1 MIIEYSESFLKE
13 AKQLS
18 KKFKL
23 LKSDLKQA
31 VDEIETKNDLGVYLG
46 FNLFKKRVKN
56 SSIPTGKSGGFR
68 VIIYKQIENKIVLI
82 SIYSKTEKENLSDE
96 ELSNLLKEI
105 YTKWAKNRIRCVKNK
120 PMSY

>member
-1 MIIEYSESFLKE
+1 MIVEFSDNFLKE

-18 KKFKL
+18 KKYKL

-31 VDEIETKNDLGVYLG
+31 VYEIENSKDFGVSLG

-68 VIIYKQIENKIVLI
+68 IIIFGQFEDKIILI
-82 SIYSKTEKENLSDE
+82 SIFSKTDKENLSDE
-96 ELSNLLKEI
+96 ELSLALKKYLMER
-105 YTKWAKNRIRCVKNK
+105 K
-120 PMSY
+120 

>member
-1 MIIEYSESFLKE
+1 MIIEYADNFLKE

-31 VDEIETKNDLGVYLG
+31 VDEIETKNDLGVQLG

-68 VIIYKQIENKIVLI
+68 VIIYQQIENKIVLI

-96 ELSNLLKEI
+96 ELSEI
-105 YTKWAKNRIRCVKNK
+105 IKQYMKN
-120 PMSY
+120 S

>member
-1 MIIEYSESFLKE
+1 MNIQYTDNFLKE

-23 LKSDLKQA
+23 LKQDLQDLIQDITINKDFG
-31 VDEIETKNDLGVYLG
+31 VDLGS
-46 FNLFKKRVKN
+46 NLYKKRVKN

-68 VIIYKQIENKIVLI
+68 VIIYQQIENKIVLI

-96 ELSNLLKEI
+96 ELSAILKNI
-105 YTKWAKNRIRCVKNK
+105 
-120 PMSY
+120 

>member
-1 MIIEYSESFLKE
+1 MIIEYADNFLKE

-31 VDEIETKNDLGVYLG
+31 VDEIESKNDLGVHLG

-56 SSIPTGKSGGFR
+56 SSIPTGKSGSF
-68 VIIYKQIENKIVLI
+68 V
-82 SIYSKTEKENLSDE
+82 EK
-96 ELSNLLKEI
+96 
-105 YTKWAKNRIRCVKNK
+105 
-120 PMSY
+120 

>member
-1 MIIEYSESFLKE
+1 MIIEYADSFLKE

-23 LKSDLKQA
+23 LKTDLKQA
-31 VDEIETKNDLGVYLG
+31 VEDIETKNDLGVYLG

-68 VIIYKQIENKIVLI
+68 VIIYQQIENKIVLI

-96 ELSNLLKEI
+96 ELSEI
-105 YTKWAKNRIRCVKNK
+105 IKQYIKN
-120 PMSY
+120 S